1 MNTTVVQSR
10 WVSSTDALPA
20 RALIAGGIL
29 MLVLGVPLAPF
40 QAEDSAAFTLALSL
54 NAVQHVLLMV
64 GVIGL
69 ARSGAAG
76 TSRLGRMGVWL
87 TLAGLAVLTAAEFV
101 AMTDPDIAGPFY
113 GLATITM
120 CAGLVMAGVAALR
133 AGIWTGWQRYTV
145 LACGVYIALVLGPAF
160 ALPGYGPNFAIGIW
174 GICWL
179 LIGVAMRNVDASDPG
194 RSQV

>member
-10 WVSSTDALPA
+10 WVSSTGDLPA

-40 QAEDSAAFTLALSL
+40 QAEDSSAFTLALGL

-69 ARSGAAG
+69 AQSGAAG
-76 TSRLGRMGVWL
+76 TSRLGQVGVWL

-101 AMTDPDIAGPFY
+101 AMTDPDSAGALY
-113 GLATITM
+113 GLATIAM

-145 LACGVYIALVLGPAF
+145 LACGVYIALALGPAF

-179 LIGVAMRNVDASDPG
+179 LIGVTMRNVDASDPG